1 LFFLQPSQ
9 QRLLNSL
16 NPVFVVMFVTGLILT
31 RTTLEPI
38 FPNVF
43 RHWDLLLPFMV
54 YFGQRRTLPEGLIL
68 ALFNS
73 HLYSLCSS
81 APIGVFALVYLV
93 LFCIARLLSYV
104 IYANTWV
111 SILVLMF
118 SLGLLTRI
126 LLYIAANV
134 FGHGW
139 HFFSFGNLAP
149 TSLVFNAVMGYFVYS
164 GLEWMDWFT
173 NKVPRINIEL
183 GETGL

>member
-1 LFFLQPSQ
+1 ML
-9 QRLLNSL
+9 
-16 NPVFVVMFVTGLILT
+16 FVTALILA

-38 FPNVF
+38 FPNAF
-43 RHWDLLLPFMV
+43 HHWDLLMPFMI

-73 HLYSLCSS
+73 HIYSLCSS

-93 LFCIARLLSYV
+93 IFVVARLLSYV
-104 IYANTWV
+104 IYANTWM

-118 SLGLLTRI
+118 SLGLLARI
-126 LLYIAANV
+126 LLTIASGF

-139 HFFSFGNLAP
+139 PLFSTGNLALG
-149 TSLVFNAVMGYFVYS
+149 SLIFNAVLGYFVYA
-164 GLEWMDWFT
+164 GLETMDWIT